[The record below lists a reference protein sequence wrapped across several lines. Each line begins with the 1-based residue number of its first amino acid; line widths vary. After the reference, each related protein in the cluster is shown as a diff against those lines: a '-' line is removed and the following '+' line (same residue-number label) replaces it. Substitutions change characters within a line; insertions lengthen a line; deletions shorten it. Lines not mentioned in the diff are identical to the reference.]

1 MNEQKRLQFFVGLFV
16 LLGMLILGIMLF
28 LFSEGWS
35 TQYTLYIKPSSAP
48 GVTAGTPIR
57 KNGILIG
64 RVQSVENVDDHVL
77 LELGINEGERIY
89 SNEVVSIGTESFLGD
104 AGLEFLPQSRETRGT
119 LVANDGVMGQVAI
132 QRDPLEI
139 IDIALNLEKDVAD
152 TLAAVRTAGAAV
164 NDAGEGIKDLTDF
177 VTGAFQDEGSEF
189 RRLLVDFRGVSVKAQ
204 AALDNF
210 NRIFENMN
218 TIVGDPK
225 LKEQIRDVMGT
236 LPDIFQEMR
245 VTISDTRE
253 TINGFRS
260 VSKKAGK
267 NLDNLQ
273 GFTDSLN
280 DNGPEI
286 LSQVKSSIGNINGLV
301 SRISQFTKSLSKL
314 QNSEGTI
321 GKLLNDTE
329 LYDSVLQTAENVR
342 QLSVRLDPMISDL
355 RMFADAIARDPGS
368 IGVRGALDRRPGKTG
383 YKGSLIPRD
392 GDSPLKR

>member
-1 MNEQKRLQFFVGLFV
+1 MNEQRLQFRVGLFV
-16 LLGMLILGIMLF
+16 ILGMLILGILIF

-35 TQYTLYIKPSSAP
+35 NQYTLYVKPSSAP
-48 GVTAGTPIR
+48 GVTVGTPIR

-64 RVQSVENVDDHVL
+64 RVQSVTNEDDYVL
-77 LELGINEGERIY
+77 LELGINDNEHIF
-89 SNEVVSIGTESFLGD
+89 SNEIVSIGTESFLGD
-104 AGLEFLPQSRETRGT
+104 AGLEFLPQTRDTRGT
-119 LVANDGVMGQVAI
+119 LVGNNGVMGQVSI
-132 QRDPLEI
+132 KRNPMEI

-152 TLAAVRTAGAAV
+152 TLAAVRTAGSAV
-164 NDAGEGIKDLTDF
+164 NEAGEGIKELTSF
-177 VTGAFQDEGSEF
+177 VNGAFQNEDSDF
-189 RRLLVDFRGVSVKAQ
+189 RNLLVDFRGVSVKAQ

-210 NRIFENMN
+210 NRMFENMN

-225 LKEQIRDVMGT
+225 LKEQIRDVMTT

-267 NLDNLQ
+267 NLDSLQ

-286 LSQVKSSIGNINGLV
+286 LAQVKSSLGNINGLV
-301 SRISQFTKSLSKL
+301 SRISQFTQSLSKL

-342 QLSVRLDPMISDL
+342 ELSVRLDPMISDL
-355 RMFADAIARDPGS
+355 RMFADALARDPGTLG
-368 IGVRGALDRRPGKTG
+368 IRGALDRRPGKTG
-383 YKGSLIPRD
+383 YKGSLIPRN
-392 GDSPLKR
+392 GESPLRR

>member
-1 MNEQKRLQFFVGLFV
+1 MNERALQIRVGLFV
-16 LLGMLILGIMLF
+16 ILGMLILLLLVVLF
-28 LFSEGWS
+28 NEGWS
-35 TQYTLYIKPSSAP
+35 NQYTLYIKPSSAP
-48 GVTAGTPIR
+48 GVTVGTPIR

-64 RVQSVENVDDHVL
+64 RVQSVTNQDDHVL
-77 LELGINEGERIY
+77 LELGINDKERIF

-104 AGLEFLPQSRETRGT
+104 AGLEFLPQPRDARGT
-119 LVANDGVMGQVAI
+119 LVGSDGVMGRVSI
-132 QRDPLEI
+132 KRDPMEI

-152 TLAAVRTAGAAV
+152 TLAAIRVAGSAV
-164 NDAGEGIKDLTDF
+164 NEAGDGIKQLTSY
-177 VTGAFQDEGSEF
+177 VSGAFQDDDSDF
-189 RRLLVDFRGVSVKAQ
+189 RKMLIDFRGVSVKAQ

-210 NRIFENMN
+210 NRMFENMN
-218 TIVGDPK
+218 TLVGDPK

-260 VSKKAGK
+260 VSEKAGE
-267 NLDNLQ
+267 NLDSLQ

-280 DNGPEI
+280 ETGPEI
-286 LSQVKSSIGNINGLV
+286 LTEVKSSIGNINGLV
-301 SRISQFTKSLSKL
+301 SRISKFTQSLSKL
-314 QNSEGTI
+314 QDSEGTI

-392 GDSPLKR
+392 GESPLQR

>member
-1 MNEQKRLQFFVGLFV
+1 MNEQRLQFRVGLFV
-16 LLGMLILGIMLF
+16 ILGMLILGILIF
-28 LFSEGWS
+28 VFSEGWS
-35 TQYTLYIKPSSAP
+35 NQYTLYIKPSSAP

-64 RVQSVENVDDHVL
+64 RVKSVENVDDHVL
-77 LELGINEGERIY
+77 LELGINESERIF

-119 LVANDGVMGQVAI
+119 LVGDNGVMGKVAI
-132 QRDPLEI
+132 QRDPMEI

-152 TLAAVRTAGAAV
+152 TLAAIRTAGTAV
-164 NDAGEGIKDLTDF
+164 NEAGEGIKQLTTF
-177 VTGAFQDEGSEF
+177 VSGAFQDEDSDF
-189 RRLLVDFRGVSVKAQ
+189 RNLLVDFRGVSVKAQ

-210 NRIFENMN
+210 NRMFENMN

-225 LKEQIRDVMGT
+225 LKAQITDVMST

-260 VSKKAGK
+260 ISKKAGK
-267 NLDNLQ
+267 NLDSLQ

-301 SRISQFTKSLSKL
+301 SRISQFTQSLSKL

-342 QLSVRLDPMISDL
+342 ELSVRLDPMISDL

-392 GDSPLKR
+392 GESPLRR

>member
-1 MNEQKRLQFFVGLFV
+1 MNEQRLQFRVGLFV
-16 LLGMLILGIMLF
+16 ILGMLILGILIF

-35 TQYTLYIKPSSAP
+35 NQYTLYVKPSSAP
-48 GVTAGTPIR
+48 GVTVGTPIR

-64 RVQSVENVDDHVL
+64 RVQSVTNEDDYVL
-77 LELGINEGERIY
+77 LELGINDNEHIF
-89 SNEVVSIGTESFLGD
+89 SNEIVSIGTESFLGD
-104 AGLEFLPQSRETRGT
+104 AGLEFLPQTRDTRGT
-119 LVANDGVMGQVAI
+119 LVGNNGVMGQVSI
-132 QRDPLEI
+132 KRNPMEI

-152 TLAAVRTAGAAV
+152 TLAAVRTAGSAV
-164 NDAGEGIKDLTDF
+164 NEAGEGIKELTSF
-177 VTGAFQDEGSEF
+177 VNGAFQNEDSDF
-189 RRLLVDFRGVSVKAQ
+189 RNLLADFRGVSVKAQ

-210 NRIFENMN
+210 NRMFENMN

-225 LKEQIRDVMGT
+225 LKEQIRDVMTT

-245 VTISDTRE
+245 VTINDTRE

-267 NLDNLQ
+267 NLDSLQ

-286 LSQVKSSIGNINGLV
+286 LAQVKSSLGNINGLV
-301 SRISQFTKSLSKL
+301 SRISQFTQSLSKL

-342 QLSVRLDPMISDL
+342 ELSVRLDPMISDL
-355 RMFADAIARDPGS
+355 RMFADALARDPGTLG
-368 IGVRGALDRRPGKTG
+368 IRGALDRRPGKTG
-383 YKGSLIPRD
+383 YKGSLIPRN
-392 GDSPLKR
+392 GESPLRR

>member
-1 MNEQKRLQFFVGLFV
+1 MNEQRLQFRVGLFV
-16 LLGMLILGIMLF
+16 ILGMLILGILIF

-35 TQYTLYIKPSSAP
+35 NQYTLYVKPSSAP
-48 GVTAGTPIR
+48 GVTVGTPIR

-64 RVQSVENVDDHVL
+64 RVQSVTNEDDYVL
-77 LELGINEGERIY
+77 LELGINDNEHIF
-89 SNEVVSIGTESFLGD
+89 SNEIVSIGTESFLGD
-104 AGLEFLPQSRETRGT
+104 AGLEFLPQTRDTRGT
-119 LVANDGVMGQVAI
+119 LVGNNGVMGQVSI
-132 QRDPLEI
+132 KRNPMEI

-152 TLAAVRTAGAAV
+152 TLAAVRTAGSAV
-164 NDAGEGIKDLTDF
+164 NEAGEGIKELTSF
-177 VTGAFQDEGSEF
+177 VNGAFQNEDSDF
-189 RRLLVDFRGVSVKAQ
+189 RNLLADFRGVSVKAQ

-210 NRIFENMN
+210 NRMFENMN

-225 LKEQIRDVMGT
+225 LKEQIRDVMTT

-245 VTISDTRE
+245 VTINDTRE

-267 NLDNLQ
+267 NLDSLQ

-286 LSQVKSSIGNINGLV
+286 LAQVKSSLGNINGLV
-301 SRISQFTKSLSKL
+301 SRISQFTQSLSKL

-329 LYDSVLQTAENVR
+329 LYDNVLQTAENVR
-342 QLSVRLDPMISDL
+342 ELSVRLDPMISDL
-355 RMFADAIARDPGS
+355 RMFADALARDPGTLG
-368 IGVRGALDRRPGKTG
+368 IRGALDRRPGKTG
-383 YKGSLIPRD
+383 YKGSLIPRN
-392 GDSPLKR
+392 GESPLRR

>member
-1 MNEQKRLQFFVGLFV
+1 MNEQRLQFRVGLFV
-16 LLGMLILGIMLF
+16 ILGMLILGILIF

-35 TQYTLYIKPSSAP
+35 NQYTLYVKPSSAP
-48 GVTAGTPIR
+48 GVTVGTPVR

-64 RVQSVENVDDHVL
+64 RVQSVTNEDDYVL
-77 LELGINEGERIY
+77 LELGINDNEHIF
-89 SNEVVSIGTESFLGD
+89 SNEIVSIGTESFLGD
-104 AGLEFLPQSRETRGT
+104 AGLEFLPQTRDTRGT
-119 LVANDGVMGQVAI
+119 LVGNNGVMGQVSI
-132 QRDPLEI
+132 KRNPMEI

-152 TLAAVRTAGAAV
+152 TLAAVRTAGSAV
-164 NDAGEGIKDLTDF
+164 NEAGEGIKELTSF
-177 VTGAFQDEGSEF
+177 VNGAFQNEDSDF
-189 RRLLVDFRGVSVKAQ
+189 RKLLVDFRGVSVKAQ

-210 NRIFENMN
+210 NRMFENMN

-225 LKEQIRDVMGT
+225 LKEQIRDVMTT

-267 NLDNLQ
+267 NLDSLQ

-286 LSQVKSSIGNINGLV
+286 LAQVKSSLGNINGLV
-301 SRISQFTKSLSKL
+301 SRISQFTQSLSKL

-342 QLSVRLDPMISDL
+342 ELSVRLDPMISDL
-355 RMFADAIARDPGS
+355 RMFADALARDPGTLG
-368 IGVRGALDRRPGKTG
+368 IRGALDRRPGKTG
-383 YKGSLIPRD
+383 YKGSLIPRN
-392 GDSPLKR
+392 GESPLRR

>member
-1 MNEQKRLQFFVGLFV
+1 MNEQRLQFRVGLFV
-16 LLGMLILGIMLF
+16 ILGMLILGILIF

-35 TQYTLYIKPSSAP
+35 NQYTLYVKPSSAP
-48 GVTAGTPIR
+48 GVTVGTPIR

-64 RVQSVENVDDHVL
+64 RVQSVTNEDDYVL
-77 LELGINEGERIY
+77 LELGINDNEHIF
-89 SNEVVSIGTESFLGD
+89 SNEIVSIGTESFLGD
-104 AGLEFLPQSRETRGT
+104 AGLEFLPKTRDTRGT
-119 LVANDGVMGQVAI
+119 LVGNNGVMGQVSI
-132 QRDPLEI
+132 KRNPMEI

-152 TLAAVRTAGAAV
+152 TLAAVRTAGSAV
-164 NDAGEGIKDLTDF
+164 NEAGEGIKELTSF
-177 VTGAFQDEGSEF
+177 VNGAFQNEDSDF
-189 RRLLVDFRGVSVKAQ
+189 RNLLADFRGVSVKAQ

-210 NRIFENMN
+210 NRMFENMN

-225 LKEQIRDVMGT
+225 LKEQIRDVMTT

-267 NLDNLQ
+267 NLDSLQ

-286 LSQVKSSIGNINGLV
+286 LAQVKSSLGNINGLV
-301 SRISQFTKSLSKL
+301 SRISQFTQSLSKL

-342 QLSVRLDPMISDL
+342 ELSVRLDPMISDL
-355 RMFADAIARDPGS
+355 RMFADALARDPGTLG
-368 IGVRGALDRRPGKTG
+368 IRGALDRRPGKTG
-383 YKGSLIPRD
+383 YKGSLIPRN
-392 GDSPLKR
+392 GESPLRR

>member
-1 MNEQKRLQFFVGLFV
+1 MNEQRLQFRVGLFV
-16 LLGMLILGIMLF
+16 ILGMLILGILIF
-28 LFSEGWS
+28 LFSEGW
-35 TQYTLYIKPSSAP
+35 TNQYTLYIKPSSAP
-48 GVTAGTPIR
+48 GVTVGTPIR

-64 RVQSVENVDDHVL
+64 RVQAVTNEDDYVL
-77 LELGINEGERIY
+77 LELGINEDERIF
-89 SNEVVSIGTESFLGD
+89 SNEIVSIGTESFLGD
-104 AGLEFLPQSRETRGT
+104 AGLEFLPQPRSTRGT
-119 LVANDGVMGQVAI
+119 LVGNDGVMGKVSI
-132 QRDPLEI
+132 KRDPMEI
-139 IDIALNLEKDVAD
+139 IDIALNLEKDVAE

-164 NDAGEGIKDLTDF
+164 NEAGEGIRDITDYVTSAFKDEDSDF
-177 VTGAFQDEGSEF
+177 RQ
-189 RRLLVDFRGVSVKAQ
+189 LLVDFRGVSVKAQ

-210 NRIFENMN
+210 NRMFENMN

-225 LKEQIRDVMGT
+225 LKEQIRDVMST

-267 NLDNLQ
+267 NLDSLQ

-286 LSQVKSSIGNINGLV
+286 LSQVQSSLGNINGLV
-301 SRISQFTKSLSKL
+301 TRFSKFTESLSKL
-314 QNSEGTI
+314 QSSEGTI

-342 QLSVRLDPMISDL
+342 ELSTRLDPMISDL
-355 RMFADAIARDPGS
+355 RMFADAIARDPGTL
-368 IGVRGALDRRPGKTG
+368 GVRGALDRRPGKTG
-383 YKGSLIPRD
+383 YKGSTIPRD
-392 GDSPLKR
+392 GDSPLRR

>member
-1 MNEQKRLQFFVGLFV
+1 MNEQRLQFRVGLFV
-16 LLGMLILGIMLF
+16 ILGMLILGILIF

-35 TQYTLYIKPSSAP
+35 NQYTLYVKPSSAP
-48 GVTAGTPIR
+48 GVTVGTPIR

-64 RVQSVENVDDHVL
+64 RVQSVTNEDDYVL
-77 LELGINEGERIY
+77 LELGINDNEHIF
-89 SNEVVSIGTESFLGD
+89 SNEIVSIGTESFLGD
-104 AGLEFLPQSRETRGT
+104 AGLEFLPQTRDTRGT
-119 LVANDGVMGQVAI
+119 LVGNNGVMGQVSI
-132 QRDPLEI
+132 KRNPMEI

-152 TLAAVRTAGAAV
+152 TLAAVRTAGSAV
-164 NDAGEGIKDLTDF
+164 NEAGEGIKELTSF
-177 VTGAFQDEGSEF
+177 VNGAFQNEDSDF
-189 RRLLVDFRGVSVKAQ
+189 RKLLVDFRGVSVKAQ

-210 NRIFENMN
+210 NRMFENMN

-225 LKEQIRDVMGT
+225 LKEQIRDVMTT

-267 NLDNLQ
+267 NLDSLQ

-286 LSQVKSSIGNINGLV
+286 LAQVKSSLGNINGLV
-301 SRISQFTKSLSKL
+301 SRISQFTQSLSKL

-342 QLSVRLDPMISDL
+342 ELSVRLDPMISDL
-355 RMFADAIARDPGS
+355 RMFADALARDPGTLG
-368 IGVRGALDRRPGKTG
+368 IRGALDRRPGKTG
-383 YKGSLIPRD
+383 YKGSLIPRN
-392 GDSPLKR
+392 GESPLRR

>member
-1 MNEQKRLQFFVGLFV
+1 MNEQRLQFRVGLFV
-16 LLGMLILGIMLF
+16 ILGMLILGILIF
-28 LFSEGWS
+28 VFSEGWS
-35 TQYTLYIKPSSAP
+35 NQYTIYVKPSSAP
-48 GVTAGTPIR
+48 GVTIGTPIR

-64 RVQSVENVDDHVL
+64 RVREVTNEDDYVL
-77 LELGINEGERIY
+77 LELGINEKEHIF

-104 AGLEFLPQSRETRGT
+104 AGLEFLPQPRDTRGT
-119 LVANDGVMGQVAI
+119 LVGNNSVMGKVSI
-132 QRDPLEI
+132 RRDPMEI
-139 IDIALNLEKDVAD
+139 IDIALNLESDVAE

-164 NDAGEGIKDLTDF
+164 SDAGQGIREITNF
-177 VTGAFQDEGSEF
+177 VSGAFQHEDSEF
-189 RRLLVDFRGVSVKAQ
+189 RQLLSDFRGVSAKAQ

-225 LKEQIRDVMGT
+225 LKEQINDVIGT

-260 VSKKAGK
+260 VSKKAGD
-267 NLDNLQ
+267 NLDSLQ

-286 LSQVKSSIGNINGLV
+286 LAQVKSSLGNISGLV
-301 SRISQFTKSLSKL
+301 SRISTFTQSLSKL

-321 GKLLNDTE
+321 GKLLNDSE

-342 QLSVRLDPMISDL
+342 DLSVRLDPMISDL

-392 GDSPLKR
+392 GESPLRR

>member
-1 MNEQKRLQFFVGLFV
+1 MNEQRLQFRVGLFV
-16 LLGMLILGIMLF
+16 ILGMLILGILIF

-35 TQYTLYIKPSSAP
+35 NQYTLYVKPSSAP
-48 GVTAGTPIR
+48 GVTVGTPIR

-64 RVQSVENVDDHVL
+64 RVQSVTNEDDYVL
-77 LELGINEGERIY
+77 LELGINDNEHIF
-89 SNEVVSIGTESFLGD
+89 SNEIVSIGTESFLGD
-104 AGLEFLPQSRETRGT
+104 AGLEFLPQTRDTRGT
-119 LVANDGVMGQVAI
+119 LVGNNGVMGQVSI
-132 QRDPLEI
+132 KRNPMEI

-152 TLAAVRTAGAAV
+152 TLAAVRTAGSAV
-164 NDAGEGIKDLTDF
+164 NEAGEGIKELTSF
-177 VTGAFQDEGSEF
+177 VNGAFQNEDSDF
-189 RRLLVDFRGVSVKAQ
+189 RNLLVDFRGVSVKAQ

-210 NRIFENMN
+210 NRMFENMN

-225 LKEQIRDVMGT
+225 LKEQIRDVMTT

-267 NLDNLQ
+267 NLDSLQ

-286 LSQVKSSIGNINGLV
+286 LAQVKSSLGNINGLV
-301 SRISQFTKSLSKL
+301 SRISQFTQSLSKL

-342 QLSVRLDPMISDL
+342 ELSVRLDPMISDL
-355 RMFADAIARDPGS
+355 RMFADALARDPGTLG
-368 IGVRGALDRRPGKTG
+368 IRGALDRRPGKTG

-392 GDSPLKR
+392 GESPLRR

>member
-1 MNEQKRLQFFVGLFV
+1 MNEQRLQFRVGLFV
-16 LLGMLILGIMLF
+16 ILGMLILGILIF

-35 TQYTLYIKPSSAP
+35 NQYTLYIKPSSAP

-64 RVQSVENVDDHVL
+64 RVKSVENVDDHVL
-77 LELGINEGERIY
+77 LELGINENERIF

-104 AGLEFLPQSRETRGT
+104 AGVEFLPQSRETRGT
-119 LVANDGVMGQVAI
+119 LVGNNGVMGKVSI
-132 QRDPLEI
+132 QRDPMEI

-152 TLAAVRTAGAAV
+152 TLAAIRTAGSAV
-164 NDAGEGIKDLTDF
+164 NEAGDGIKQLTTY
-177 VTGAFQDEGSEF
+177 VSGAFQDDDSDF
-189 RRLLVDFRGVSVKAQ
+189 RKLLVDFRGVSVKAQ

-210 NRIFENMN
+210 NRMFENMN

-225 LKEQIRDVMGT
+225 LKEQITDVMST

-267 NLDNLQ
+267 NLDSLQ

-301 SRISQFTKSLSKL
+301 SRISQFTQSLSKL

-368 IGVRGALDRRPGKTG
+368 IGVRGALDRRPSKTG

-392 GDSPLKR
+392 GESPLRR

>member
-1 MNEQKRLQFFVGLFV
+1 MNEQRLQFRVGLFV
-16 LLGMLILGIMLF
+16 ILGMLILGILIF

-35 TQYTLYIKPSSAP
+35 NQYTLYVKPSSAP
-48 GVTAGTPIR
+48 GVTVGTPIR

-64 RVQSVENVDDHVL
+64 RVQSVTNEDDYVL
-77 LELGINEGERIY
+77 LELGINDNEHIF
-89 SNEVVSIGTESFLGD
+89 SNEIVSIGTESFLGD
-104 AGLEFLPQSRETRGT
+104 AGLEFLPQTRDTRGT
-119 LVANDGVMGQVAI
+119 LVGNNGVMGQVSI
-132 QRDPLEI
+132 KRNPMEI

-152 TLAAVRTAGAAV
+152 TLAAVRTAGSAV
-164 NDAGEGIKDLTDF
+164 NEAGEGIKELTSF
-177 VTGAFQDEGSEF
+177 VNGAFQNEDSDF
-189 RRLLVDFRGVSVKAQ
+189 RNLLADFRGVSVKAQ

-210 NRIFENMN
+210 NRMFENMN

-225 LKEQIRDVMGT
+225 LKEQIRDVMTT

-267 NLDNLQ
+267 NLDSLQ

-286 LSQVKSSIGNINGLV
+286 LAQVKSSLGNINGLV
-301 SRISQFTKSLSKL
+301 SRISQFTQSLSKL

-342 QLSVRLDPMISDL
+342 ELSVRLDPMISDL
-355 RMFADAIARDPGS
+355 RMFADALARDPGTLG
-368 IGVRGALDRRPGKTG
+368 IRGALDRRPGKTG
-383 YKGSLIPRD
+383 YKGSLIPRN
-392 GDSPLKR
+392 GESPLRR

>member
-1 MNEQKRLQFFVGLFV
+1 MNEQRLQFRVGLFV
-16 LLGMLILGIMLF
+16 ILGMLILGILIF
-28 LFSEGWS
+28 VFSEGWS
-35 TQYTLYIKPSSAP
+35 NQYTLYIKPSSAP

-64 RVQSVENVDDHVL
+64 RVKSVENVDDHVL
-77 LELGINEGERIY
+77 LELGINESERIF

-119 LVANDGVMGQVAI
+119 LVGDNGVMGKVAI
-132 QRDPLEI
+132 QRDPMEI

-152 TLAAVRTAGAAV
+152 TLAAIRTAGTAV
-164 NDAGEGIKDLTDF
+164 NEAGEGIKQLTTF
-177 VTGAFQDEGSEF
+177 VSGAFQDEDSDF
-189 RRLLVDFRGVSVKAQ
+189 RNLLVDFRGVSVKAQ

-210 NRIFENMN
+210 NRMFENMN

-225 LKEQIRDVMGT
+225 LKAQITDVMST

-260 VSKKAGK
+260 ISKKAGK
-267 NLDNLQ
+267 NLDSLQ

-301 SRISQFTKSLSKL
+301 SRISQFTQSLSKL

-342 QLSVRLDPMISDL
+342 ELSVRLDPMISDL

-383 YKGSLIPRD
+383 YKGSLIPRN
-392 GDSPLKR
+392 GESPLRR

>member
-1 MNEQKRLQFFVGLFV
+1 MNEQRLQFRVGLFV
-16 LLGMLILGIMLF
+16 ILGMLILGILIF

-35 TQYTLYIKPSSAP
+35 NQYTLYVKPSSAP
-48 GVTAGTPIR
+48 GVTVGTPIR

-64 RVQSVENVDDHVL
+64 RVQSVTNEDDYVL
-77 LELGINEGERIY
+77 LELGINDNEHIF
-89 SNEVVSIGTESFLGD
+89 SNEIVSIGTESFLGD
-104 AGLEFLPQSRETRGT
+104 AGLEFLPQTRDTRGT
-119 LVANDGVMGQVAI
+119 LVGNNGVMGQVSI
-132 QRDPLEI
+132 KRNPMEI

-152 TLAAVRTAGAAV
+152 TLAAVRTAGSAV
-164 NDAGEGIKDLTDF
+164 NEAGEGIKELTSF
-177 VTGAFQDEGSEF
+177 VNGAFQNEDSDF
-189 RRLLVDFRGVSVKAQ
+189 RKLLVDFRGVSVKAQ

-225 LKEQIRDVMGT
+225 LKEQIRDVMTT

-267 NLDNLQ
+267 NLDSLQ

-286 LSQVKSSIGNINGLV
+286 LAQVKSSLGNINGLV
-301 SRISQFTKSLSKL
+301 SRISQFTQSLSKL

-342 QLSVRLDPMISDL
+342 ELSVRLDPMISDL
-355 RMFADAIARDPGS
+355 RMFADALARDPGTLG
-368 IGVRGALDRRPGKTG
+368 IRGALDRRPGKTG

-392 GDSPLKR
+392 GESPLRR

>member
-1 MNEQKRLQFFVGLFV
+1 MNEQRLQFRVGLFV
-16 LLGMLILGIMLF
+16 ILGMLILGILIF

-35 TQYTLYIKPSSAP
+35 NQYTLYVKPSSAP
-48 GVTAGTPIR
+48 GGTVGTPIR

-64 RVQSVENVDDHVL
+64 RVQSVTNEDDYVL
-77 LELGINEGERIY
+77 LELGINDNEHIF
-89 SNEVVSIGTESFLGD
+89 SNEIVSIGTESFLGD
-104 AGLEFLPQSRETRGT
+104 AGLEFLPQTRDTRGT
-119 LVANDGVMGQVAI
+119 LVGNNGVMGQVSI
-132 QRDPLEI
+132 KRNPMEI

-152 TLAAVRTAGAAV
+152 TLAAVRTAGSAV
-164 NDAGEGIKDLTDF
+164 NEAGEGIKELTSF
-177 VTGAFQDEGSEF
+177 VNGAFQNEDSDF
-189 RRLLVDFRGVSVKAQ
+189 RNLLADFRGVSVKAQ

-210 NRIFENMN
+210 NRMFENMN

-225 LKEQIRDVMGT
+225 LKEQIRDVMTT

-245 VTISDTRE
+245 VTINDTRE

-267 NLDNLQ
+267 NLDSLQ

-286 LSQVKSSIGNINGLV
+286 LAQVKSSLGNINGLV
-301 SRISQFTKSLSKL
+301 SRISQFTQSLSKL

-342 QLSVRLDPMISDL
+342 ELSVRLDPMISDL
-355 RMFADAIARDPGS
+355 RMFADALARDPGTLG
-368 IGVRGALDRRPGKTG
+368 IRGALDRRPGKTG
-383 YKGSLIPRD
+383 YKGSLIPRN
-392 GDSPLKR
+392 GESPLRR

>member
-1 MNEQKRLQFFVGLFV
+1 MNEQRLQFRVGLFV
-16 LLGMLILGIMLF
+16 ILGMLILGILIF

-35 TQYTLYIKPSSAP
+35 NQYTLYVKPSSAP
-48 GVTAGTPIR
+48 GVTVGTPIR

-64 RVQSVENVDDHVL
+64 RVQSVTNEDDYVL
-77 LELGINEGERIY
+77 LELGINDNEHIF
-89 SNEVVSIGTESFLGD
+89 SNEIVSIGTESFLGD
-104 AGLEFLPQSRETRGT
+104 AGLEFLPQTRDTRGT
-119 LVANDGVMGQVAI
+119 LVGNNGVMGQVSI
-132 QRDPLEI
+132 KRNPMEI

-152 TLAAVRTAGAAV
+152 TLAAVRTAGSAV
-164 NDAGEGIKDLTDF
+164 NEAGEGIKELTSF
-177 VTGAFQDEGSEF
+177 VNGAFQNEDSDF
-189 RRLLVDFRGVSVKAQ
+189 RNLLVDFRGVSVKAQ

-210 NRIFENMN
+210 NRMFENMN

-225 LKEQIRDVMGT
+225 LKEQIRDVMTT

-245 VTISDTRE
+245 VTINDTRE

-267 NLDNLQ
+267 NLDSLQ

-286 LSQVKSSIGNINGLV
+286 LAQVKSSLGNINGLV
-301 SRISQFTKSLSKL
+301 SRISQFTQSLSKL

-342 QLSVRLDPMISDL
+342 ELSVRLDPMISDL
-355 RMFADAIARDPGS
+355 RMFADALARDPGTLG
-368 IGVRGALDRRPGKTG
+368 IRGALDRRPGKTG
-383 YKGSLIPRD
+383 YKGSLIPRN
-392 GDSPLKR
+392 GESPLRR